1 MDLTANG
8 QVVVLSEDIQQ
19 QLKNALKAR
28 KTLEDTYEAQ
38 FKILAQF
45 VARLS
50 LACKGVD
57 VDLDNRLAKLRSE
70 LSRGTDLEKLLPF
83 IEGTS
88 ENLKLLETK
97 QQLDVKKIQ
106 QGLADAGKLLQQQK
120 GLPDQLRRDL
130 RQLLSKVEQPSATV
144 HAYLPH
150 LTDLAK
156 LYQSALQAKQQ
167 LADTDTGDSD
177 RYGHI
182 CRQISVE
189 LTNLLSELAFAEE
202 NVAEMDEIRLSLLD
216 KLPIDAL
223 LEACLKTISIIINS
237 INRERQSAEHF
248 LLKLNDALSGVQ
260 QAVVSSLS
268 SSNQLK
274 EKMQLLN
281 QQIEQQ
287 IDHLGQ
293 ASEKATS
300 LEQLKALVS
309 EKLLA
314 ITGSLREK
322 DVLEQQERHNLLLT
336 LGDME
341 RRLGELEKEASTF
354 KKRIA
359 DQNFRSLQDALTEIP
374 NRAAFDER
382 FLLEI
387 KRWQRYKKPLCVVLA
402 DVDHFKR
409 INDNYGHSA
418 GDKTLKV
425 IAKTLKLNLRET
437 DFIARYGGEE
447 FILLFPETELADL
460 ETPLNAL
467 KEKIKKIP
475 FKFKNVSVPISI
487 SFGATQ
493 MLVSDSGRSAFD
505 RADEAL
511 YEAKKAGRDK
521 VIFKRGAD

>member
-1 MDLTANG
+1 MITLQDDTK
-8 QVVVLSEDIQQ
+8 Q
-19 QLKNALKAR
+19 QLSNALKAR
-28 KTLEDTYEAQ
+28 KALEDTYEAQ
-38 FKILAQF
+38 FKILALF
-45 VARLS
+45 VSRLS

-57 VDLDNRLAKLRSE
+57 VDLDNRLAKLRTE
-70 LSRGTDLEKLLPF
+70 LNRGTDLEKLLPF

-88 ENLKLLETK
+88 ENLKLLEAK
-97 QQLDVKKIQ
+97 QQTDVHKVQ
-106 QGLADAGKLLQQQK
+106 QGLTEAGKLLQQQK
-120 GLPDQLRRDL
+120 GLPDKLRREL
-130 RQLLSKVEQPSATV
+130 RELLGKVEQPSATV
-144 HAYLPH
+144 HAFLPH
-150 LTDLAK
+150 LTDLTK
-156 LYQSALQAKQQ
+156 LYQHALQAKQQ
-167 LADTDTGDSD
+167 LAQDDNGDED
-177 RYGHI
+177 RYSHI

-189 LTNLLSELAFAEE
+189 LTNLLSELAFAEDSA
-202 NVAEMDEIRLSLLD
+202 AEMDKIRLSLLD

-237 INRERQSAEHF
+237 INRERQSAESF
-248 LLKLNDALSGVQ
+248 LLKLNDALSNVQ
-260 QAVVSSLS
+260 QAVVSSLNDS
-268 SSNQLK
+268 AELK
-274 EKMQLLN
+274 QKMQRLN

-287 IDHLGQ
+287 IEHLGQ
-293 ASEKATS
+293 ASQKATS
-300 LEQLKALVS
+300 LEQLKTLVS
-309 EKLLA
+309 ERLSV

-322 DVLEQQERHNLLLT
+322 DQLEQQERHQLLLT

-341 RRLGELEKEASTF
+341 RRLDELESDAKTF
-354 KKRIA
+354 KKRIS

-382 FLLEI
+382 YALEMQ
-387 KRWQRYKKPLCVVLA
+387 RWQRYKKPLCVVLG
-402 DVDHFKR
+402 DVDHFKS

-447 FILLFPETELADL
+447 FVLLFPETELSAL
-460 ETPLNAL
+460 EVPLNAL
-467 KEKIKKIP
+467 REKIKKIP

-493 MLVSDSGRSAFD
+493 LQASDSGRAAFD

-521 VIFKRGAD
+521 VVLKKGR

>member
-1 MDLTANG
+1 M
-8 QVVVLSEDIQQ
+8 VVLQDDTQK
-19 QLKNALKAR
+19 QLANALKAR
-28 KTLEDTYEAQ
+28 KALEDTYETQ

-45 VARLS
+45 VSRLS

-57 VDLDNRLAKLRSE
+57 VDLDNRLAKLRTE
-70 LSRGTDLEKLLPF
+70 LNRGTDLEKLLPF
-83 IEGTS
+83 IEATS
-88 ENLKLLETK
+88 DNLKLLESRH
-97 QQLDVKKIQ
+97 QADIQSMQ

-130 RQLLSKVEQPSATV
+130 RLLLGKVGQPSATV
-144 HAYLPH
+144 HAFLPH
-150 LTDLAK
+150 LTELTK
-156 LYQSALQAKQQ
+156 LYQNVLQAKQQ
-167 LADTDTGDSD
+167 LADSNDDNV

-202 NVAEMDEIRLSLLD
+202 SAAAIDEIRLSLLG

-223 LEACLKTISIIINS
+223 LEACLKTIGIIISS

-248 LLKLNDALSGVQ
+248 LLKLNDALTSVQ
-260 QAVVSSLS
+260 QSVVSSLS
-268 SSNQLK
+268 ASADLK
-274 EKMQLLN
+274 QKMLGLN
-281 QQIEQQ
+281 QQIELQ
-287 IDHLGQ
+287 IDHLSH
-293 ASEKATS
+293 ASQKATS
-300 LEQLKALVS
+300 LEQLKLLVS
-309 EKLLA
+309 DKLIA

-322 DVLEQQERHNLLLT
+322 EQLEQQERQQLLLT
-336 LGDME
+336 LGNME
-341 RRLGELEKEASTF
+341 QRLGELETDAGTF

-359 DQNFRSLQDALTEIP
+359 EQNFRSLQDALTEIP

-382 FLLEI
+382 YQLEI

-402 DVDHFKR
+402 DVDHFKN
-409 INDNYGHSA
+409 INDSYGHSA

-447 FILLFPETELADL
+447 FIMLFPETELAEL
-460 ETPLNAL
+460 EKRLNAL
-467 KEKIKKIP
+467 REKIGNIP
-475 FKFKNVSVPISI
+475 FKFKNVSVPITI
-487 SFGATQ
+487 SFGATRFTEQ
-493 MLVSDSGRSAFD
+493 DTNRSAFD

-521 VIFKRGAD
+521 VILKPAS